1 MGPGGWGA
9 QGGKKYPGNAVTGGD
24 AASGRGWGRI
34 QLGDASQM
42 HQGKCGALGECNS
55 PPQIPGNAVGCDA
68 RTLLNQNLSQ
78 NSLWLGWG
86 GPQGCRCQ
94 SLKCWSWSLLVR
106 NWKPSHEPRPWKM
119 RGAPALG
126 FQPTACLGPCC
137 SQQTLPRILV
147 GGFLALCVFVSPSMD
162 QAEVGLKRG
171 DDNNDT
177 TTNTTTRRAI
187 RRRIFPG

>member
-1 MGPGGWGA
+1 MGKDSAWGCITDASGEMWCPGGM
-9 QGGKKYPGNAVTGGD
+9 QF
-24 AASGRGWGRI
+24 
-34 QLGDASQM
+34 
-42 HQGKCGALGECNS
+42 

-106 NWKPSHEPRPWKM
+106 NWKPSDEPRPWKM

-137 SQQTLPRILV
+137 SQQTLPRLLV

-177 TTNTTTRRAI
+177 TTNTTTRRVI
-187 RRRIFPG
+187 RRRIFPGLLESLHEE